1 MVTRIY
7 GSHIERYIPTTNVD
21 QNYPT
26 RNKSETIRNI
36 DSHSKKK
43 NGNRNTH
50 TLVPYAARIIKIK
63 ETKNKIK

>member
-1 MVTRIY
+1 MVRI
-7 GSHIERYIPTTNVD
+7 SKDTFQLPMSIKTI
-21 QNYPT
+21 QQ
-26 RNKSETIRNI
+26 ETKVKQYETSIRTAK
-36 DSHSKKK
+36 KKK